1 MRIYPA
7 IHIKNGRCF
16 NPSPKHIGNSNIFT
30 SNPVK
35 LAKIWEEAGAS
46 YIHVVDVDG
55 ATLGYPVHAGII
67 KEILSEVHIPIQ
79 AGGGLRTIKDVD
91 DFLNLGVARVVCGT
105 KAVLSTNFVTEVIR
119 LFGPARMVIGIDAKN
134 GMVAIE
140 GREKISN
147 FNAITL
153 ANNLKECGVETII
166 YTDIIRASTHK
177 GPSIENTKELI
188 AKSGLNIILSG
199 GIYNSKHL
207 EDISRSDV
215 QGVLIAS
222 ALYEGKIDLSE
233 ALNAYERGR

>member
-1 MRIYPA
+1 MHIYPT

-16 NPSPKHIGNSNIFT
+16 NPSPGHIGNPNVFT
-30 SNPVK
+30 SNPVR

-46 YIHVVDVDG
+46 DIHVVDVDG
-55 ATLGYPVHAGII
+55 ATLGYPVHADLI
-67 KEILSEVHIPIQ
+67 KEILSEVNIPVQ
-79 AGGGLRTIKDVD
+79 AGGGLRSVKDVD
-91 DFLNLGVARVVCGT
+91 DFLNLGASRVVCGT
-105 KAVLSTNFVTEVIR
+105 KAVQSTKFVTEAIH
-119 LFGPARMVIGIDAKN
+119 LFGSERMIIGIDAKN

-153 ANNLKECGVETII
+153 ANHLKECGVETII
-166 YTDIIRASTHK
+166 YTDVIRAQAHQ
-177 GPSIENTKELI
+177 GPSLENTRELI

-207 EDISRSDV
+207 EDISRLDV

-222 ALYEGKIDLSE
+222 ALYEGKIDLNE